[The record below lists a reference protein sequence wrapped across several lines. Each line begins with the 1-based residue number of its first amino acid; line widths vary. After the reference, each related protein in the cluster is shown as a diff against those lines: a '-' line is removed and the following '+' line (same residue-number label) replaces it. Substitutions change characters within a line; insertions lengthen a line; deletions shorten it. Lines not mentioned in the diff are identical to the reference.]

1 MAMCS
6 VPPVHQDLYNDMRAQ
21 FPELPDAVI
30 QSYVQL
36 YPRNRAECIEHLT
49 RASQD
54 QLYSQFDS
62 EELSI
67 NREGARPPTS
77 RLFEPLEPPFP
88 VDRDLPP
95 PYPGVLTPVTPTTP
109 TTPHSPHSLHSPSPG
124 LQQHHR
130 SPQATHQT
138 PPHFPPPRPD
148 QPPVRMDYRSQFPA
162 GMSATSLYGPA
173 WSQPGAMDS
182 PMTRLHHSPP
192 VLDDMI
198 QALLTHQ
205 RQRFELL
212 QRMYAQQMQLLQQL
226 RTEVESKEASLM
238 SKQLADVTPPQ
249 MEELKTLRRR
259 NRTLNVE
266 CHCLLSEVDLYARGE
281 VPVGATDEHFY
292 QRLNPGQAVPHPV
305 PHPVPPPSYRPILS
319 PPRVF
324 QSNTPSPRPNSIL
337 SEDEENQEDNR
348 WKCSKCTFLN
358 HPALE
363 ACELC
368 EMPKAPSSDV

>member
-54 QLYSQFDS
+54 QLYSHFDS

-67 NREGARPPTS
+67 NREGMRPAAP

-88 VDRDLPP
+88 VDQDLPP
-95 PYPGVLTPVTPTTP
+95 PYPGVLTPVTPPTP
-109 TTPHSPHSLHSPSPG
+109 QSPLVH
-124 LQQHHR
+124 QR
-130 SPQATHQT
+130 SPQATLHATSQIT
-138 PPHFPPPRPD
+138 PLVPPHFPASHSN
-148 QPPVRMDYRSQFPA
+148 QPLARTDYRPQVPISVPSSQYGA
-162 GMSATSLYGPA
+162 G
-173 WSQPGAMDS
+173 WSQAPAMDS
-182 PMTRLHHSPP
+182 PMNRLHHSPP
-192 VLDDMI
+192 VIDNMI
-198 QALLTHQ
+198 QTLLTHQ
-205 RQRFELL
+205 RQRLELL
-212 QRMYAQQMQLLQQL
+212 QRMYAQQVQVLQQL
-226 RTEVESKEASLM
+226 RSEVEAKESRLM
-238 SKQLADVTPPQ
+238 CKHLIDVTPSQ
-249 MEELKTLRRR
+249 MEELRNLRRR

-266 CHCLLSEVDLYARGE
+266 CHCLLNEVDLYSRGE
-281 VPVGATDEHFY
+281 VPLGATDEHFY
-292 QRLNPGQAVPHPV
+292 QRLNPGQAVV
-305 PHPVPPPSYRPILS
+305 PHPAPPPSRPPILS
-319 PPRVF
+319 PPRVLHP
-324 QSNTPSPRPNSIL
+324 NAPSPRTGSIL

-363 ACELC
+363 ACEVC
-368 EMPKAPSSDV
+368 EMPKAPSTAV

>member
-54 QLYSQFDS
+54 QLYSQFDP

-67 NREGARPPTS
+67 NREGSQLPSS

-88 VDRDLPP
+88 VEQDLPP

-109 TTPHSPHSLHSPSPG
+109 RSPSVPQ
-124 LQQHHR
+124 QQHHR

-138 PPHFPPPRPD
+138 SPQYPPARPD
-148 QPPVRMDYRSQFPA
+148 QPPARMDYRSQYPPS
-162 GMSATSLYGPA
+162 MSATSLYGPT
-173 WSQPGAMDS
+173 WPQPGAAES
-182 PMTRLHHSPP
+182 PMARLHHSPP

-226 RTEVESKEASLM
+226 RAEVESKENRLV
-238 SKQLADVTPPQ
+238 SKHLVDVTPPQ
-249 MEELKTLRRR
+249 MEELGTLRRR

-266 CHCLLSEVDLYARGE
+266 CHCLLSEVDLYSRGE
-281 VPVGATDEHFY
+281 VPLGATDEHFY

-305 PHPVPPPSYRPILS
+305 PPPSSRSALS
-319 PPRVF
+319 PPRLVH
-324 QSNTPSPRPNSIL
+324 SNTPSPRPNSIL

-348 WKCSKCTFLN
+348 WKCTKCTFLN

-368 EMPKAPSSDV
+368 EMPKTPSSDV

>member
-124 LQQHHR
+124 LQQHPR